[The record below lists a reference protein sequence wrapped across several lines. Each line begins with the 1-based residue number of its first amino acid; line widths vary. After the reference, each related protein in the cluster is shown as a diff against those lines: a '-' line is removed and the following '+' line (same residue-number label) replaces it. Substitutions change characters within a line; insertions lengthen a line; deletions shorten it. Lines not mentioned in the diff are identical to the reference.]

1 MKTEIFEL
9 NDATQNKILRDIGK
23 ALTST
28 LDQEKVL
35 NMIMEFIG
43 NYYRPENWS
52 LLLVDEE
59 KFDLYFAIA
68 VGKTSDLIK
77 DKRLKIGQGIA
88 GWSLTHKETVLIRDA
103 YQDERFNPAFDKE
116 SGFRTSSI
124 ICVPMVNQGKALG
137 IIELI
142 NIQEHFFEKP
152 YVQLLETLADF
163 AAIAIENSRY
173 ISRIKEVSIKD
184 DCTNLYN
191 SRHMIELLEIEMKRA
206 KRGKNTFAVVFLD
219 LDHFKRVNDNYGH
232 IVGSQLLREIAN
244 ILLKNIRSSDW
255 AIRYGGDEFVLILP
269 GMNQENAFKLT
280 KRIREE
286 LNSTVFFQK
295 EGYNIHIT
303 ASFGIAVFPKDASTI
318 DEIIKMADHAM
329 YDVKKRG
336 RDNIQL
342 AIK

>member
-206 KRGKNTFAVVFLD
+206 KRGKNT
-219 LDHFKRVNDNYGH
+219 
-232 IVGSQLLREIAN
+232 REIAN